1 MNISY
6 IRTKCFLF
14 FFNDTATTEISTL
27 SLHDA
32 LPILGQ
38 GPGHQQERPGRG
50 RRDPAGPH
58 LDLRSEEHT
67 SELQS
72 LTNLECRLLLE
83 KKIYITNNL
92 WYNRAMK
99 KRLFSGIQPTGN
111 LHLGNY
117 LGAIQQWVAMQH
129 EYESIFCIVDLH
141 AITVRQD
148 PAVLRENIRR
158 IAAIYLA
165 CGLDP
170 KESTIFV
177 QSRVPEHTQ
186 LGWILNTFTQMGE
199 LERMTQFKDKAK
211 QHSDNINAGLFD
223 YPVLMAA
230 DILLYETQA
239 VPVGED
245 QKQHVELTR
254 NIAQRF
260 NNHYKKNVFVIPEYV
275 SRKETTRIVGLDNP
289 EKKMSKSAAS
299 EFNYVSFFDTPDMI
313 RKKIKRAVTD
323 SGSEIRAGEDKPALT
338 NLLTIYSALSGK
350 TIAELEQQYEGKG
363 YGDFKTDLG
372 EVVVQWME
380 PTQKKMAELLQ
391 DTAEL
396 DRILDEGAK
405 KAQ

>member
-1 MNISY
+1 
-6 IRTKCFLF
+6 
-14 FFNDTATTEISTL
+14 
-27 SLHDA
+27 
-32 LPILGQ
+32 
-38 GPGHQQERPGRG
+38 
-50 RRDPAGPH
+50 
-58 LDLRSEEHT
+58 
-67 SELQS
+67 
-72 LTNLECRLLLE
+72 
-83 KKIYITNNL
+83 
-92 WYNRAMK
+92 MK

-275 SRKETTRIVGLDNP
+275 SRKETTRIMGLDNP

-405 KAQ
+405 KAQSIATETLKKVNTVVGLGY